1 MSAFPSSHFGSTL
14 DTFFRPLVQQIHD
27 CWAELKADSK
37 KKPVDQAV
45 WTQAFLGEEE
55 NEGLW
60 YTSLR
65 NTLTVSVHGE
75 TPQTSRPT
83 TPQWRVGMSTKIET
97 PKHHETMKREISW
110 NPFDGSQPLRSGCA
124 HALAEQGL
132 RSRSS
137 MQIKGPI
144 AICVAQKCEA
154 KIIAIQQ
161 FLANAC
167 NSTRKGL
174 QYAETPFPGKQ
185 LSAFRGLDGT
195 CILVHFH
202 LVRHMKICVKMSLTQ
217 IKSCRL
223 PVCLS
228 LPVRYLSSLCKAV
241 WTYRSLIN
249 INYN

>member
-1 MSAFPSSHFGSTL
+1 MSAFPTSYFGSTL

-45 WTQAFLGEEE
+45 WTQASLGEEE

-83 TPQWRVGMSTKIET
+83 TPQWRVGMSYKDWNTET
-97 PKHHETMKREISW
+97 SW
-110 NPFDGSQPLRSGCA
+110 NRSQIWRDGSQPLRSGCA

-137 MQIKGPI
+137 NMQIKGPI
-144 AICVAQKCEA
+144 AICVAQKFEA
-154 KIIAIQQ
+154 KIYSNSAIP
-161 FLANAC
+161 
-167 NSTRKGL
+167 S
-174 QYAETPFPGKQ
+174 
-185 LSAFRGLDGT
+185 
-195 CILVHFH
+195 
-202 LVRHMKICVKMSLTQ
+202 
-217 IKSCRL
+217 
-223 PVCLS
+223 
-228 LPVRYLSSLCKAV
+228 
-241 WTYRSLIN
+241 
-249 INYN
+249 